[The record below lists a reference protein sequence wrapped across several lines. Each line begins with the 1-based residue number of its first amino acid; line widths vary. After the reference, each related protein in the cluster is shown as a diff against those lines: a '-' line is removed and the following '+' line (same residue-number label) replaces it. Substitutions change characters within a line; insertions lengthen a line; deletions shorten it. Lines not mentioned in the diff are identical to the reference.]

1 MSSED
6 NHMAQH
12 SFNPSRFASTEEHL
26 EFKESQSV
34 PAERSIG
41 DLISEANN
49 LSTDQIEQIL
59 QYQRKNG
66 VRFGEAAVALGL
78 ANTDDVMW
86 ALAQQFHYPYA
97 SEGKNKLDPELVVAT
112 SPFSEQAEAFRTI
125 RSHLIMKVY
134 SNDGPRPALAIL
146 SPDSGDGKTYFA
158 ANLAAAFSQLPG
170 RTLLIDAD
178 MRTPRIHELFAL
190 PDRNGGLSS
199 ILSGRTASKVIQPV
213 KELPN
218 LYILPVGPTPP
229 NPLELLERPAFDLL
243 IRELKTKF
251 DRIVIDTPASSL
263 GTDGAV
269 IAARAGAALV
279 LSRQN
284 KSRMDSLNQLVKTVQ
299 MSSAKLIGAIINEF

>member
-1 MSSED
+1 
-6 NHMAQH
+6 MAH
-12 SFNPSRFASTEEHL
+12 SFHPSRFASAEEHL
-26 EFKESQSV
+26 EFKDTQ
-34 PAERSIG
+34 PAQPERSIG
-41 DLISEANN
+41 ELISEANN
-49 LSTDQIEQIL
+49 LSTEQIEQIL
-59 QYQRKNG
+59 RYQKDNG

-97 SEGKNKLDPELVVAT
+97 SEGRNKLNPELVVAT
-112 SPFSEQAEAFRTI
+112 SPFTEQAEAFRTI

-134 SNDGPRPALAIL
+134 SSEGPRPALAIL

-178 MRTPRIHELFAL
+178 MRAPRIHELFGL
-190 PDRNGGLSS
+190 PDRSGGLSS

-229 NPLELLERPAFDLL
+229 NPLELLERPAFDML

-251 DRIVIDTPASSL
+251 DRILIDTPAMAL

-269 IAARAGAALV
+269 IAARAGAALI

-284 KSRMDSLNQLVKTVQ
+284 KTRVDSLNQLVKTVQ
-299 MSSAKLIGAIINEF
+299 MGSSKLIGAIVNEF